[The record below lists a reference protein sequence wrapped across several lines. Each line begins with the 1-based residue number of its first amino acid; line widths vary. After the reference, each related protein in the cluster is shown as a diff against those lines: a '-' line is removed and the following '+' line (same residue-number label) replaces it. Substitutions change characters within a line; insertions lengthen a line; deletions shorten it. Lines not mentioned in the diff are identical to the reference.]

1 MYYVGYCQSYANFS
15 WASSRLALYS
25 NFLCADTC
33 SSKLLCCSCLLNDIC
48 IPEQNNLD
56 ECIAMWFP
64 SNYASRSTI
73 GSHIFLFRQFELISI
88 FFLFGLRCSRL
99 VGSIARDLLRK
110 CYYLAWGISIEV
122 TSMCFSVIITL
133 PCQETGELPSRMNA
147 KTCNSCSFHSGLL
160 CYYRCQKR
168 KNIVLDY

>member
-1 MYYVGYCQSYANFS
+1 MYYVGSCQSYANFS
-15 WASSRLALYS
+15 WASSRLALCS

-73 GSHIFLFRQFELISI
+73 ASHIFLFRQFELISI
-88 FFLFGLRCSRL
+88 FFCLDCAVPGWWAPLHAFPFHLIIVLDLNEMFIWELMAAIC
-99 VGSIARDLLRK
+99 IAIDPNSKRHAMHTACRDMI
-110 CYYLAWGISIEV
+110 YF
-122 TSMCFSVIITL
+122 FSTL
-133 PCQETGELPSRMNA
+133 PCHIQVLAFASS
-147 KTCNSCSFHSGLL
+147 TC
-160 CYYRCQKR
+160 CQ
-168 KNIVLDY
+168 